1 MSATNLDASDLNLAN
16 LGGVINESVLQAI
29 FDISNVELPYTQ
41 RAAVGSHDNQNH
53 TWRMDKLAAP
63 EIDGQLVDGQEVATG
78 TANATKVGRR
88 VGNHSEIRGLR
99 VEVSTRAQKVDTIGY
114 ANEHAYQ
121 ISRRNIELRRNVEA
135 TLLSNNASVIG
146 TDAVAGQSAGLAAW
160 LTTTDVD
167 GNALA
172 TNNVILGALG
182 VVGGWDVVD
191 TDSLVA
197 AAVPGTAAALTETNV
212 RIVSESIYDQGGEAR
227 VAMMTPKVK
236 TLFSAFLFTD
246 AARIATQVNQEPGGS
261 ARERKAQGS
270 VDLYISDFSALQ
282 LVPNRMQPIA
292 GAVAESNLFILDFS
306 MLEVSFLQGY
316 NVMPLAKTDL
326 SNNSFISVDYTHVV
340 KNWDSCGYVGDIDES
355 TAMVA

>member
-1 MSATNLDASDLNLAN
+1 MSATNLDAHDLNIRN
-16 LGGVINESVLQAI
+16 LGGVINESVLQAV

-41 RAAVGSHDNQNH
+41 RAGVGSHDNQNH

-63 EIDGQLVDGQEVATG
+63 AIDGQLIDGQTVTTE
-78 TANATKVGRR
+78 ANATKVGRR
-88 VGNHSEIRGLR
+88 VGNHSEIVGLR
-99 VEVSTRAQKVDTIGY
+99 VEVSTRAQRVDTIGY

-146 TDAVAGQSAGLAAW
+146 TDTVAGQSAGLAAW
-160 LTTTDVD
+160 LTTVDVD
-167 GNALA
+167 GVG
-172 TNNVILGALG
+172 TTENVILGALG
-182 VVGGWDVVD
+182 VVGGWDVTD

-197 AAVPGTAAALTETNV
+197 AAVPGTATALTESNV
-212 RIVSESIYDQGGEAR
+212 RTVSESIYDNGGEAR

-246 AARIATQVNQEPGGS
+246 AARIATMQNFEPGGS

-282 LVPNRMQPIA
+282 LIPNRMQPIA
-292 GAVAESNLFILDFS
+292 GGAAESNLFILDFS

-326 SNNSFISVDYTHVV
+326 SNDSFISVDYTHVV

>member
-1 MSATNLDASDLNLAN
+1 MSATNLDAHDLNIAN

-41 RAAVGSHDNQNH
+41 RAGVGSHDNQNH

-63 EIDGQLVDGQEVATG
+63 VITGQLIDGQTVTTET
-78 TANATKVGRR
+78 NATKVGRR

-99 VEVSTRAQKVDTIGY
+99 VEVSTRAQRVDTIGY

-160 LTTTDVD
+160 LTTVAVD
-167 GNALA
+167 GVGTTA
-172 TNNVILGALG
+172 NVALGALG
-182 VVGGWDVVD
+182 VVGGWDDTD

-197 AAVPGTAAALTETNV
+197 AAVPGTARALTETLV
-212 RIVSESIYDQGGEAR
+212 RSVSESIYDQGGEAR

-236 TLFSAFLFTD
+236 TLFSAYLFTD
-246 AARIATQVNQEPGGS
+246 AARIATLQSHDPGGS

-270 VDLYISDFSALQ
+270 VDLYISDFSALA

-292 GAVAESNLFILDFS
+292 GGADESNLFILDFS

-326 SNNSFISVDYTHVV
+326 SNDSFISVDYTHVV
-340 KNWDSCGYVGDIDES
+340 KNWDSCGYVGDIDET